1 VRWRSPP
8 TIPPRA
14 AADVH
19 STIALEMAAPPGLVF
34 ALARDV
40 GRWERLLP
48 HYARSRAVDRRED
61 GAVIADFVA
70 RRALPGPLGML
81 GLSIPV
87 TWRARTWAEP
97 AACFAGPRG
106 CAIASGRVGEIWIA
120 GPSVAQ
126 GYWNQVQ
133 AIQYNQGGYLDW
145 VNADWVDAVSKKVV
159 GLKPHAAGAL
169 GNYLFQDASLSA

>member
-1 VRWRSPP
+1 M
-8 TIPPRA
+8 
-14 AADVH
+14 H

-48 HYARSRAVDRRED
+48 HYARSRAIDRRED
-61 GAVIADFVA
+61 GSVIADFVA

-97 AACFAGPRG
+97 AALRLRFLH
-106 CAIASGRVGEIWIA
+106 V
-120 GPSVAQ
+120 
-126 GYWNQVQ
+126 
-133 AIQYNQGGYLDW
+133 
-145 VNADWVDAVSKKVV
+145 
-159 GLKPHAAGAL
+159 AGATKGMDVTWRIEPAENGAL
-169 GNYLFQDASLSA
+169 VSIDHDFRPRFAPFAPFVDRFFTRPIATRTLATFKALAEALAADPAPIGQSATPDPTKSPA